1 MLQSYTFYYLYLWV
15 IVMTSAL
22 DSEFHYSPTQ
32 VILGEPVDPKGTTP
46 KIALLLLNQPV
57 GPEDE
62 IFRGLWERADVRVCA
77 DGAAN
82 RLYETFHNTRNSLV
96 ATDAEKNYIP
106 TVICGDMDSAK
117 KDVVDYFNGLG
128 TKIVHDPDQET
139 TDFMKC
145 LKWIDGYYEE
155 NHVMSYAIVAYGG
168 LGGRFDHTMASIST
182 LYKYA
187 KARPIYLANPGALTF
202 LLTAGTHHIECR
214 WYDQEPKCG
223 ILPFA
228 ESAIVT
234 TKGLRWDLDH
244 NKTSFTGLLSTSNI
258 VDNDSITVTTDK
270 GVVWTMTLP
279 NTEN

>member
-1 MLQSYTFYYLYLWV
+1 
-15 IVMTSAL
+15 MTSAL
-22 DSEFHYSPTQ
+22 ASEFHYSPTQ
-32 VILGEPVDPKGTTP
+32 VILGESVNPTVENETP
-46 KIALLLLNQPV
+46 IIALLLLNQPV
-57 GPEDE
+57 GPKDE

-82 RLYETFHNTRNSLV
+82 RLYEAFHNTRNSVV
-96 ATDAEKNYIP
+96 ATDAEKYAP
-106 TVICGDMDSAK
+106 TIICGDMDSAK
-117 KDVVDYFNGLG
+117 EDIVHYFKKSG
-128 TKIVHDPDQET
+128 TTIVHDPDQET

-145 LKWIDGYYEE
+145 LNWIDGYYKEK
-155 NHVMSYAIVAYGG
+155 HLTSYAIVAYGG

-202 LLTAGTHHIECR
+202 LLTAGTHHIECQ
-214 WYDQEPKCG
+214 WYRQEPKCG

-234 TKGLRWDLDH
+234 TKGLRWNLTQSE
-244 NKTSFTGLLSTSNI
+244 TSFTGLLSTSNI
-258 VDNDSITVTTDK
+258 VNNDSVTVTTDK

-279 NTEN
+279 NTED